1 MAKVSVFTKAKRI
14 RSQHPGKSWAQVVQ
28 IAAKGGTASKPK
40 KRKTAKRKVTVKRT
54 GPAKRRT
61 ATKRKS
67 AASKA
72 VGMSTVK
79 SVVQEKLKNELWN
92 KEKANTVKATKK
104 AQKKITNYRSLLKRL

>member
-28 IAAKGGTASKPK
+28 IAAGKSTSKPK
-40 KRKTAKRKVTVKRT
+40 RKSAKRKTVKRAA
-54 GPAKRRT
+54 PARRKT

-67 AASKA
+67 ASKK

-79 SVVQEKLKNELWN
+79 AVVQEQLKNELWN

-104 AQKKITNYRSLLKRL
+104 AQKKITNYRNLLKRL